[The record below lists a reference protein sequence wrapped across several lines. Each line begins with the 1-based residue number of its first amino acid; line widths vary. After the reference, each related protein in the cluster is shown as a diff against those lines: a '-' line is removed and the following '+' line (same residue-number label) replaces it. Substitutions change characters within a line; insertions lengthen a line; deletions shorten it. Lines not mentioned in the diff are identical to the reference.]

1 MREINEIHLRRVIN
15 DSLFIFEALNTFM
28 MQVKACSNFSL
39 FLLYLMIPSTSSN
52 FLMGEPNVPRNTK
65 LYITAA
71 LIDINISV
79 RCYKT
84 SGDDEDR
91 CSSYRENGYG
101 LMDET

>member
-1 MREINEIHLRRVIN
+1 
-15 DSLFIFEALNTFM
+15 M

-71 LIDINISV
+71 LIDINISAPLRV
-79 RCYKT
+79 IVEDPTNTFGTCGNTKDSIVGKLQDLPVHYVP
-84 SGDDEDR
+84 GDLEQD
-91 CSSYRENGYG
+91 SI
-101 LMDET
+101 